1 MHGLGPRYH
10 ANFQDKNLV
19 RFLTYEVSTSLN
31 MHLLSSASGG
41 DNSSLR
47 KVIHDGP
54 LFNENFILV
63 KVAPEDVATLP
74 PLGPLSAST
83 SQEGSGTTT
92 CITRGDAC
100 VAICQP
106 FDLVLWRLGGARLVL
121 RLVQLAQVSEVF

>member
-1 MHGLGPRYH
+1 
-10 ANFQDKNLV
+10 V

-41 DNSSLR
+41 DSSSLR

-54 LFNENFILV
+54 LFNENFILA
-63 KVAPEDVATLP
+63 KVTPEDGVTLS

-83 SQEGSGTTT
+83 PQEDSGTTT
-92 CITRGDAC
+92 RITQGDVC

-106 FDLVLWRLGGARLVL
+106 FDLVLWRLGGARLTL